1 MGGGSG
7 QCGAT
12 PQQKP
17 AVVPT
22 NVKTTASAGVTKKAA
37 TTPTIIKIPA
47 APPKA
52 KVEVMEEKR
61 TQIAIILYTMYG
73 HIATLAKSIK
83 QGVES
88 TGAQCTIFQVAETL
102 PDDVLKQMHAPPKP
116 DYPII
121 TPEEMEKF
129 DGFMFGISGR
139 FGIMPAQLKTFMD
152 STGGLWKSGALVGKA
167 AGVFTSV
174 GSQGGGQETGGLAT
188 VTFFAHH
195 GMVFVPL
202 GGSLSSKRMRVREP
216 NGGTAYGCGTFAGSD
231 GSRTP
236 NILEK
241 PEAVNHGKHFANV
254 TEKLA
259 T

>member
-12 PQQKP
+12 PQQAP
-17 AVVPT
+17 AVAPA
-22 NVKTTASAGVTKKAA
+22 NVKTTASAGAAKKAVTA
-37 TTPTIIKIPA
+37 PTSSKSPA
-47 APPKA
+47 AAP
-52 KVEVMEEKR
+52 KVEVEVEEEKH
-61 TQIAIILYTMYG
+61 TQIAIILYTLYG

-88 TGAQCTIFQVAETL
+88 TGAKCTIFQVPETL
-102 PDDVLKQMHAPPKP
+102 PDDVLEQMNAPPKP

-121 TPEEMEKF
+121 TADEMVKF

-139 FGIMPAQLKTFMD
+139 FGMMPAQLKTFMD

-188 VTFFAHH
+188 ITFFAHH

-216 NGGTAYGCGTFAGSD
+216 SKRDDDILSCRQLCHAQKCV
-231 GSRTP
+231 P
-236 NILEK
+236 NLILFLSTH
-241 PEAVNHGKHFANV
+241 P
-254 TEKLA
+254 
-259 T
+259 